1 MAGLSL
7 LGLSRASGR
16 RPSVSR
22 ARSDPHSPSLSPAL
36 PSAVPPALPPALFHP
51 CRSPS
56 PPLRSAARARRI
68 VALVAPFFVPRPSA
82 QAESPPSAS
91 TAQHSLSPSSPI
103 SPNALSPPLPSSAP
117 ARTPGAEAQGGCA
130 GGRGC
135 AAGAGAAAAVR
146 CVLGAR
152 AALRARCGAL
162 GMCTVL
168 WACVR
173 CCEYVCGA
181 VGMCAVL
188 WVCVRCCEYVWCC
201 RDVCEHYCSNP
212 SCCYLFSLLPP
223 RPSHSSLL
231 SHLSSLI
238 YHFSSLLSPLSSLF
252 SPLLFQVASL
262 SWRHQQLASALANSN
277 AAAGAAGGSG
287 ASGGGSGAAAAAAAA
302 GDGAAKEAEKEMNP
316 ANPMHLHAA
325 PPASPPPPPKTVRK
339 RRKAKPTDLINQR
352 RWQQFYRN
360 IVLIVNYKRP
370 QQMPVTLD
378 LLHSLYGS
386 LFQRIL
392 AVSEFGDAD
401 LGVLE
406 SPVKETGHGHDLPP
420 GSLHYSVLPKL
431 LTWHPM
437 AEGFLWMD
445 DDTVLNYWTMSRD
458 NKSRIWFLGPMHQS
472 WRIAS
477 LDPSGSVAGGWGG
490 QGKEAGAVRY
500 MEDASERVEES
511 GEALQLLK
519 EAVSQALSHLPQQH
533 LQQYQQS
540 ISPKTNIFLRA
551 ASDVFYIPQRHA
563 PAMRS
568 LVPIFA
574 DHRIVADALG
584 AFVNGAL
591 AVIGLGL
598 VGVALWMLL
607 DATYGECLLPYQLP
621 VIVVGAAL
629 LLAALV
635 GFCGLACDSN
645 SLSCLYLVVALI
657 AVLASTAFTSEHRS
671 H

>member
-1 MAGLSL
+1 MQ
-7 LGLSRASGR
+7 
-16 RPSVSR
+16 
-22 ARSDPHSPSLSPAL
+22 HSFFFVL
-36 PSAVPPALPPALFHP
+36 PSPFICPLHSTPPQVLHK
-51 CRSPS
+51 
-56 PPLRSAARARRI
+56 
-68 VALVAPFFVPRPSA
+68 V
-82 QAESPPSAS
+82 
-91 TAQHSLSPSSPI
+91 
-103 SPNALSPPLPSSAP
+103 
-117 ARTPGAEAQGGCA
+117 GAE
-130 GGRGC
+130 R
-135 AAGAGAAAAVR
+135 AAAAVITLDTPGANYR
-146 CVLGAR
+146 AVWALSKSFPHVKTFVRAHDVTHGINLEKAGATAVVPETLEPSLQLAAAVLAQAKLP
-152 AALRARCGAL
+152 AAEIAATLDDFRTRHLAELTELSALSGSSLGYGYSSNLMRARVAEAAVPLNAL
-162 GMCTVL
+162 FPT
-168 WACVR
+168 
-173 CCEYVCGA
+173 
-181 VGMCAVL
+181 
-188 WVCVRCCEYVWCC
+188 
-201 RDVCEHYCSNP
+201 
-212 SCCYLFSLLPP
+212 LPQSP
-223 RPSHSSLL
+223 PM
-231 SHLSSLI
+231 
-238 YHFSSLLSPLSSLF
+238 LSPLP
-252 SPLLFQVASL
+252 SPIPRPPAHQARRRKAGAREGGVVLPVASI

-277 AAAGAAGGSG
+277 ANAGAAAAAGGSG
-287 ASGGGSGAAAAAAAA
+287 ASGGASGTAAGAAA
-302 GDGAAKEAEKEMNP
+302 GGGAAKEADKEMNP

-325 PPASPPPPPKTVRK
+325 PPASPPPPPKTARK

-360 IVLIVNYKRP
+360 MVLIVNYKRP

-490 QGKEAGAVRY
+490 EGKEAGAVRY

-519 EAVSQALSHLPQQH
+519 QAVSQSSVNPCSLAPLTRHVLPLISRPSPMLLIPPNALPPQALSHLPQQY
-533 LQQYQQS
+533 LQRYQQS

-551 ASDVFYIPQRHA
+551 ASNVFYIPQRHA

-574 DHRIVADALG
+574 DHRIVADVSCTLPFHSVLLCSNIYPCFFG
-584 AFVNGAL
+584 TFL
-591 AVIGLGL
+591 A
-598 VGVALWMLL
+598 
-607 DATYGECLLPYQLP
+607 P
-621 VIVVGAAL
+621 
-629 LLAALV
+629 
-635 GFCGLACDSN
+635 
-645 SLSCLYLVVALI
+645 
-657 AVLASTAFTSEHRS
+657 
-671 H
+671 

>member
-1 MAGLSL
+1 MAGLNL

-22 ARSDPHSPSLSPAL
+22 ARFDPHWPSLSPALPSALPPAL
-36 PSAVPPALPPALFHP
+36 PSAVPPALPPALLHP

-56 PPLRSAARARRI
+56 PPLRSDPRDPPPRYAL
-68 VALVAPFFVPRPSA
+68 VALFAPFFVPRPSA
-82 QAESPPSAS
+82 QAASPHSAS
-91 TAQHSLSPSSPI
+91 
-103 SPNALSPPLPSSAP
+103 
-117 ARTPGAEAQGGCA
+117 AEAQGGRA
-130 GGRGC
+130 GRRGG
-135 AAGAGAAAAVR
+135 AASAGAAAA
-146 CVLGAR
+146 
-152 AALRARCGAL
+152 
-162 GMCTVL
+162 
-168 WACVR
+168 
-173 CCEYVCGA
+173 
-181 VGMCAVL
+181 
-188 WVCVRCCEYVWCC
+188 
-201 RDVCEHYCSNP
+201 
-212 SCCYLFSLLPP
+212 
-223 RPSHSSLL
+223 
-231 SHLSSLI
+231 
-238 YHFSSLLSPLSSLF
+238 
-252 SPLLFQVASL
+252 VASL

-277 AAAGAAGGSG
+277 AAAAAAAAGGSG
-287 ASGGGSGAAAAAAAA
+287 ASGGRNGAAAAAAAA

-339 RRKAKPTDLINQR
+339 RRRAKPTDLINQR

-406 SPVKETGHGHDLPP
+406 SPVKETGHAHDLPP

-458 NKSRIWFLGPMHQS
+458 NKSCIWFLGPMHQS

-490 QGKEAGAVRY
+490 EGKEAGAVRY

-519 EAVSQALSHLPQQH
+519 QAVSQALSHLPQQY

-574 DHRIVADALG
+574 DHRIVADVSCTLPSHSVLLCSNIYPCFFG
-584 AFVNGAL
+584 TFL
-591 AVIGLGL
+591 A
-598 VGVALWMLL
+598 
-607 DATYGECLLPYQLP
+607 P
-621 VIVVGAAL
+621 
-629 LLAALV
+629 
-635 GFCGLACDSN
+635 
-645 SLSCLYLVVALI
+645 
-657 AVLASTAFTSEHRS
+657 
-671 H
+671 

>member
-1 MAGLSL
+1 MAGLNL

-22 ARSDPHSPSLSPAL
+22 ARFDPHWPSLSPALPSALPPAL
-36 PSAVPPALPPALFHP
+36 PSAVPPALPPALLHP

-56 PPLRSAARARRI
+56 PPLRSD
-68 VALVAPFFVPRPSA
+68 PRDP
-82 QAESPPSAS
+82 
-91 TAQHSLSPSSPI
+91 
-103 SPNALSPPLPSSAP
+103 
-117 ARTPGAEAQGGCA
+117 
-130 GGRGC
+130 
-135 AAGAGAAAAVR
+135 
-146 CVLGAR
+146 
-152 AALRARCGAL
+152 
-162 GMCTVL
+162 
-168 WACVR
+168 
-173 CCEYVCGA
+173 
-181 VGMCAVL
+181 
-188 WVCVRCCEYVWCC
+188 
-201 RDVCEHYCSNP
+201 
-212 SCCYLFSLLPP
+212 PP
-223 RPSHSSLL
+223 RYAL
-231 SHLSSLI
+231 
-238 YHFSSLLSPLSSLF
+238 
-252 SPLLFQVASL
+252 VASL

-277 AAAGAAGGSG
+277 AAAAAAAAGGSG
-287 ASGGGSGAAAAAAAA
+287 ASGGRNGAAAAAAAA

-316 ANPMHLHAA
+316 ANPMHLHVPFIAVCSFSLFLPSSLAAA

-339 RRKAKPTDLINQR
+339 RRRAKPTDLINQR

-406 SPVKETGHGHDLPP
+406 SPVKETGHAHDLPP

-458 NKSRIWFLGPMHQS
+458 NKSCIWFLGPMHQS

-490 QGKEAGAVRY
+490 EGKEAGAVRY

-519 EAVSQALSHLPQQH
+519 QAVSQALSHLPQQY

-574 DHRIVADALG
+574 DHRIVADVSCTLPSHSVLLCSNIYPCFFG
-584 AFVNGAL
+584 TFL
-591 AVIGLGL
+591 A
-598 VGVALWMLL
+598 
-607 DATYGECLLPYQLP
+607 P
-621 VIVVGAAL
+621 
-629 LLAALV
+629 
-635 GFCGLACDSN
+635 
-645 SLSCLYLVVALI
+645 
-657 AVLASTAFTSEHRS
+657 
-671 H
+671 